1 MKHII
6 LNVSQKPVC
15 SRPLPALVAK
25 LVLNLGQSVSHW
37 PTGPLAHWPTGP
49 LAHRPTGPL
58 AHWPC
63 IMKFSFEFHVNEEP
77 SDYGFFYV
85 EEKSIENK
93 SHFNSVN
100 TDFKIPNN

>member
-37 PTGPLAHWPTGP
+37 PTGPP
-49 LAHRPTGPL
+49 

-77 SDYGFFYV
+77 SDYGFFYL
-85 EEKSIENK
+85 EEKSIEN
-93 SHFNSVN
+93 
-100 TDFKIPNN
+100 FKIPNN